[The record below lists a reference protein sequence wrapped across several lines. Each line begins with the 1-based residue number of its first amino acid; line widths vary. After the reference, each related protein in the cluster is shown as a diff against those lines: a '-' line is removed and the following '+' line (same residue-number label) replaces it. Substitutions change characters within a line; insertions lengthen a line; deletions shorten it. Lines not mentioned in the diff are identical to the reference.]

1 MESLVERDD
10 YCLLG
15 GTSAIR
21 LRDALHRLRND
32 GFYVPLAEL
41 VTYGMQQLQRDP
53 RIGMLYSESS
63 GLTHFLMHADGG
75 RYRDALVEYL
85 IAVYT
90 SRDRPATL
98 SERTGM
104 NYGELDQQYR
114 AFMQTIAP

>member
-1 MESLVERDD
+1 
-10 YCLLG
+10 
-15 GTSAIR
+15 
-21 LRDALHRLRND
+21 
-32 GFYVPLAEL
+32 
-41 VTYGMQQLQRDP
+41 LQRDP